1 MPAIRVAIKT
11 HKRPTAVILRDD
23 WYGHRDPF
31 SGAPEGDKDEWLDWD
46 FALIDAFQTIE
57 DYSDQYG
64 LLQWELDDDDVVV
77 DAIKKIHPFEQ
88 ARDLATK
95 GSKNKPY
102 EPAPGEY
109 FVPKMYK
116 QFSDDP
122 DFQTYEAWLKRK
134 AEELEDE

>member
-31 SGAPEGDKDEWLDWD
+31 TGEPRGDKDEWLDWD
-46 FALIDAFQTIE
+46 YALIDAAQTIE

-64 LLQWELDDDDVVV
+64 LLQWELDDEAVVV
-77 DAIKKIHPFEQ
+77 DAERRLHKFEQ

-95 GSKNKPY
+95 GSKDKPY
-102 EPAPGEY
+102 QPAPGEY
-109 FVPKMYK
+109 FVPVVRTRRK
-116 QFSDDP
+116 SGEI
-122 DFQTYEAWLKRK
+122 QTYDEWITKK
-134 AEELEDE
+134 VHGVEEED